1 MANTKTTSAKTTSTK
16 TTETTTKK
24 DETKE
29 LKAQLKAQQEQIE
42 ELMKMIAM
50 QASSQNNN
58 VSDDIASDEEVLVVS
73 LVGNKLNLLGRD
85 GSVLVSFDEMYEE
98 QYIDYAIL
106 KEIVTANRQMAKG
119 GRFYIMDERIVNKL
133 RLKNDYK
140 NILSPDQLKDLLNK
154 NVDSAIELYKI
165 APSRQKGVIVDLI
178 KEKKFSDPNMDMNF
192 LHKFS
197 KLSGCD
203 LVNVED
209 ATKIEVK

>member
-197 KLSGCD
+197 KLSGYD